1 VKTGRWR
8 GAVYRDDPEAE
19 VKEWLV
25 AGGTRE
31 EGSPDDFYAALH
43 AEARAAR
50 QRYNPPSRSA
60 TRRP

>member
-1 VKTGRWR
+1 
-8 GAVYRDDPEAE
+8 